1 MDILQ
6 VSGEDIKRILDEEVN
21 GSRSTVRVQGIH
33 KAEDYFD
40 RHNVVKLSEHI
51 KKDDVRIGY
60 MDKVHKMITIVFEKM
75 NPIIIEFV

>member
-1 MDILQ
+1 MGITQINNEEIKQILN
-6 VSGEDIKRILDEEVN
+6 EEIN

-51 KKDDVRIGY
+51 QKDDVRIGY

-75 NPIIIEFV
+75 NPVVIEFV